1 MKSQKEKGPGLKL
14 VQCKACKQNIHFV
27 ETRKGRLMPCNP
39 KKLTVITILGDVVSG
54 WEAHFATC
62 PQADK
67 FRKKKES

>member
-1 MKSQKEKGPGLKL
+1 MAKNQIKL

-27 ETRKGRLMPCNP
+27 ETKKGRLMPCNP
-39 KKLTVITILGDVVSG
+39 KKLTVITVMGDVVSG

-67 FRKKKES
+67 FRKKE

>member
-14 VQCKACKQNIHFV
+14 VPCKACKEPIHFV
-27 ETRKGRLMPCNP
+27 ETKNGRLMPCNQ
-39 KKLTVITILGDVVSG
+39 KKITVITVLGDVVSG

-67 FRKKKES
+67 FRKGGH

>member
-1 MKSQKEKGPGLKL
+1 MTKNQIKMTK
-14 VQCKACKQNIHFV
+14 CKACGAPIHFV
-27 ETRKGRLMPCNP
+27 ESRKGRLIPCNE
-39 KKLTVITILGDVVSG
+39 KKISIVTVMGDIVSG